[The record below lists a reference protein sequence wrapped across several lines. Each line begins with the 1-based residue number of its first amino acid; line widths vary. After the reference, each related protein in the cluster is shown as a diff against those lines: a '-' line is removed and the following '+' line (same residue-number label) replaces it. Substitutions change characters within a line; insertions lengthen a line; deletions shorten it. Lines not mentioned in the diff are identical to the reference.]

1 MKFSTPLTL
10 AAITLMST
18 TGSTNARIGQ
28 HTCQNPATYISE
40 IAQCTNAGNG
50 YTCQNVRLGG
60 TPVYRCVAPA
70 PTSAPIDPLSCTDPS
85 NYNPTFTPQ
94 CQNVGSGYTCMNVRL
109 GGPHPEY
116 RCVAPPSTPAPT
128 AAPTPAAPV
137 SCQDPSTYNK
147 TFTPQ
152 CINVGSGGYTCK
164 NVRLGGD
171 ALYQCVPPP
180 PTAAPTS
187 QETIPCHTNHNPTTT
202 PECPSGYTCEA
213 LMGANPNTYD
223 GQCIEDIY
231 D

>member
-1 MKFSTPLTL
+1 MKFSTSLTL

-18 TGSTNARIGQ
+18 TGSTYARIGGNQ
-28 HTCQNPATYISE
+28 RKLHGHSHTCQDPATYISE

-60 TPVYRCVAPA
+60 THPEFRCVAPS

-109 GGPHPEY
+109 GGTTPEY
-116 RCVAPPSTPAPT
+116 RCV
-128 AAPTPAAPV
+128 APTPAAPV

-152 CINVGSGGYTCK
+152 CINVGTGGYTCK

-187 QETIPCHTNHNPTTT
+187 EIIT
-202 PECPSGYTCEA
+202 
-213 LMGANPNTYD
+213 D
-223 GQCIEDIY
+223 
-231 D
+231 

>member
-10 AAITLMST
+10 AVITLMST
-18 TGSTNARIGQ
+18 TGSTNARLGGASCHNDSQCINHLGNGF
-28 HTCQNPATYISE
+28 TCQN
-40 IAQCTNAGNG
+40 QNA
-50 YTCQNVRLGG
+50 RLGG
-60 TPVYRCVAPA
+60 TPEYRCAPA
-70 PTSAPIDPLSCTDPS
+70 PTPDEGVSCTNPD

-94 CQNVGSGYTCMNVRL
+94 CINVGSGGYTCKNVRL
-109 GGPHPEY
+109 GGVADY
-116 RCVAPPSTPAPT
+116 RCVAPAPTPAPT
-128 AAPTPAAPV
+128 TAPTPAAPV

-147 TFTPQ
+147 TYTPQ

-180 PTAAPTS
+180 PTAAPNS
-187 QETIPCHTNHNPTTT
+187 QRPIPCHYHNPTTT
-202 PECPSGYTCEA
+202 PECPTGYTCQA

-223 GQCIEDIY
+223 GQCMEDIY